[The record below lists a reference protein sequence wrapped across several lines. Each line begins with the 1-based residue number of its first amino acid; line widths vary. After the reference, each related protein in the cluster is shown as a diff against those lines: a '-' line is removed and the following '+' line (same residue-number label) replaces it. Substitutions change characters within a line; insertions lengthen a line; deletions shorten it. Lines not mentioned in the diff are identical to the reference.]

1 MLKNKN
7 ICILGGNDD
16 LTNSFYA
23 YCKKTFKKT
32 IYINFS
38 NKKHVKKLN
47 KNIFN
52 LQLYELKKCLD
63 IIKKNNINELVLIGK
78 ILRPNLSKFKLDGV
92 IDQYLDRLIN
102 SYKKGDGEVLKVVIS
117 IFNEKGFKVVPITNL
132 TNKFSFRESDKDIIF
147 NKNDSDQT
155 DIEKAFKILN
165 VLSKYDNAQSIVI
178 DSGHILAIEAAEG
191 TDEMIDK
198 VINYKKKLPINEKS
212 KGILVKLPKKNQ
224 SLKVDLPV
232 IGPKTIKLLKKARI
246 QSLAVIK
253 SQTLVNNLDKTLKE
267 IEKNK
272 INLYFI

>member
-23 YCKKTFKKT
+23 YCKKTFKET

-38 NKKHVKKLN
+38 NKKHVNTLN

-52 LQLYELKKCLD
+52 LHLYELKKCLD
-63 IIKKNNINELVLIGK
+63 IIKKNNIDELVLIGK
-78 ILRPNLSKFKLDGV
+78 ILRPDLSKFKLDGV

-117 IFNEKGFKVVPITNL
+117 IFNEKGFKVVPITHL
-132 TNKFSFRESDKDIIF
+132 TNNFSFRENDKNIIF
-147 NKNDSDQT
+147 NKNESDRT
-155 DIEKAFKILN
+155 DIEKALKILN
-165 VLSKYDNAQSIVI
+165 VLSKYDNAQSIVV

-198 VINYKKKLPINEKS
+198 VITYKKKLPIKQKS

-246 QSLAVIK
+246 KSLAVNK

-267 IEKNK
+267 IDKNK

>member
-38 NKKHVKKLN
+38 NKKHVNTLN

-52 LQLYELKKCLD
+52 LHLYELKKCLD

-78 ILRPNLSKFKLDGV
+78 ILRPDLSKFKLDGV
-92 IDQYLDRLIN
+92 IDQYLGRLIN

-117 IFNEKGFKVVPITNL
+117 IFNEKGFKVVPITHL
-132 TNKFSFRESDKDIIF
+132 TNNFSFRESDKNIIF
-147 NKNDSDQT
+147 NKNDSDQA
-155 DIEKAFKILN
+155 DIKKALKILN
-165 VLSKYDNAQSIVI
+165 VLSKYDNAQSIVL
-178 DSGHILAIEAAEG
+178 DSGHILSIEAAEG

-198 VINYKKKLPINEKS
+198 VITYKKKLPIKQKS

-246 QSLAVIK
+246 KSLAVNK

>member
-7 ICILGGNDD
+7 ICILGGNDE
-16 LTNSFYA
+16 LTNSFYI

-38 NKKHVKKLN
+38 NKKHANTLN
-47 KNIFN
+47 KDIYN
-52 LQLYELKKCLD
+52 LHLYELKKCLD
-63 IIKKNNINELVLIGK
+63 ILKKNNINELVFIGK
-78 ILRPNLSKFKLDGV
+78 ILRPDLTKFKLDGI
-92 IDQYLDRLIN
+92 IDQYLDKLIN

-117 IFNEKGFKVVPITNL
+117 IFNEKGFKVVPITHL
-132 TNKFSFRESDKDIIF
+132 TNNFSFRKSDKNIIF
-147 NKNDSDQT
+147 NMNDSDQT

-165 VLSKYDNAQSIVI
+165 VLSKYDNAQSIII

-198 VINYKKKLPINEKS
+198 VITYKKKLPINES

-232 IGPKTIKLLKKARI
+232 IGPKTIKLLKKAKI
-246 QSLAVIK
+246 KSLAVTK
-253 SQTLVNNLDKTLKE
+253 SRTLVNNLDKTLKE

-272 INLYFI
+272 KKLYFI

>member
-23 YCKKTFKKT
+23 YCKKTFKET

-38 NKKHVKKLN
+38 NKKHVNTLN

-52 LQLYELKKCLD
+52 LHLYELKKCLN
-63 IIKKNNINELVLIGK
+63 IIKKNNIDELVLIGK
-78 ILRPNLSKFKLDGV
+78 ILRPDLSKFKLDGV
-92 IDQYLDRLIN
+92 IDQYLGRLIN

-117 IFNEKGFKVVPITNL
+117 IFNEKGFKVVPITHL
-132 TNKFSFRESDKDIIF
+132 TNNFSFRESDKNIIF
-147 NKNDSDQT
+147 NKNDSDQA
-155 DIEKAFKILN
+155 DIKKALKILN
-165 VLSKYDNAQSIVI
+165 VLSKYDNAQSIVL
-178 DSGHILAIEAAEG
+178 DSGHILSIEAAEG

-198 VINYKKKLPINEKS
+198 VITYKKKLPIKQKS

-246 QSLAVIK
+246 KSLAVNK

-267 IEKNK
+267 IDKNK